1 MSSISVNPP
10 KTPVTTGSNG
20 IAAATVPNVCKMP
33 GPPAPFVPTPLP
45 NIAKSG
51 NSPKGFSKSV
61 EFDGHKVAIKGATF
75 TSVGDI
81 ASKATGGGIVSAN
94 VEGPA
99 RFIGPGSMDVK
110 VEGKNVHLLSD
121 PMLNN
126 CGPSGSPPNAATLL
140 GLVQRP
146 GLVALVGDE
155 VCALCHKTHGDAGR
169 LEETADTKADAS
181 TFQAA
186 TTRAREKAKAR
197 DKKKN
202 LRSTMLGVVRCQDGQ
217 VYAANSGRP
226 IPEVQGELPGG
237 WHAPAPDRWLD
248 FPGLIPENRRQ
259 QFAVMWQRAEDAN
272 FAWNFRRNEARS
284 LGRTEE
290 QSDKDAGEPFYP
302 PGSCAAQQA
311 VVLALLHGARPIGL
325 TERWSASTG
334 PNAKVFVYFR
344 TRPKGNPRRGWFGG
358 EQAVPPCGTCQ
369 IILTMLLC
377 PDDRAPE
384 CKHKPPG
391 SQVCRCTR

>member
-20 IAAATVPNVCKMP
+20 IATATVPNVCKMP

-51 NSPKGFSKSV
+51 NSPKDFSKNV
-61 EFDGHKVAIKGATF
+61 KFDGCKVAIKGATF
-75 TSVGDI
+75 TSIGDI

-99 RFIGPGSMDVK
+99 RFIGPGSLDVK

-140 GLVQRP
+140 GLVQP
-146 GLVALVGDE
+146 TGLVALVGDE
-155 VCALCHKTHGDAGR
+155 QCALCHKSHGDASK
-169 LEETADTKADAS
+169 LEETADTKGDAS

-186 TTRAREKAKAR
+186 ARAAR
-197 DKKKN
+197 AKKK
-202 LRSTMLGVVRCQDGQ
+202 RVPGAMLGVVRCQDGQ
-217 VYAANSGRP
+217 VYAANSSR
-226 IPEVQGELPGG
+226 QNADLQAELPGG
-237 WHAPAPDRWLD
+237 WHVPSTAQWL
-248 FPGLIPENRRQ
+248 
-259 QFAVMWQRAEDAN
+259 
-272 FAWNFRRNEARS
+272 NFRQLVPPEKLRKFDRAWRRMTTRNAEWNALLRQEHWEA
-284 LGRTEE
+284 G
-290 QSDKDAGEPFYP
+290 AGEPHYP

-311 VVLALLHGARPIGL
+311 VVLALLHGARPVGL
-325 TERWSASTG
+325 TERWSAAN
-334 PNAKVFVYFR
+334 PNAKVFVHFR
-344 TRPKGNPRRGWFGG
+344 TSRKGNLKQGWFGG

-369 IILTMLLC
+369 VMLTMLLC
-377 PDDRAPE
+377 PEDR
-384 CKHKPPG
+384 PPQCEHQSPG
-391 SQVCRCTR
+391 AGACRCTPAKTK

>member
-61 EFDGHKVAIKGATF
+61 AFDSHKVAIKGATF
-75 TSVGDI
+75 TSKGDI
-81 ASKATGGGIVSAN
+81 ASKGTGGGIVSAN
-94 VEGPA
+94 VEGRA
-99 RFIGPGSMDVK
+99 RFVGPGSLDVK

-140 GLVQRP
+140 GLIQRT

-155 VCALCHKTHGDAGR
+155 VCALCNKTHGDTAR
-169 LEETADTKADAS
+169 LEETVDTKGDAS

-186 TTRAREKAKAR
+186 VTRAREKAKE
-197 DKKKN
+197 KKKKP
-202 LRSTMLGVVRCQDGQ
+202 RATMLGVVRCRDGQ

-226 IPEVQGELPGG
+226 MVEIQNELPGG
-237 WHAPAPDRWLD
+237 WHVPTPDHWLD
-248 FPGLIPENRRQ
+248 FPALIPEHRRQ

-284 LGRTEE
+284 LARTDE

-311 VVLALLHGARPIGL
+311 VVLALTHSARPVGL
-325 TERWSASTG
+325 TERWSSPAS
-334 PNAKVFVYFR
+334 PNAKVYVHFR
-344 TRPKGNPRRGWFGG
+344 TRLKGNVRRGWFGG

-384 CKHKPPG
+384 CNHKSPG
-391 SQVCRCTR
+391 AQVCRCSP

>member
-51 NSPKGFSKSV
+51 NSPKDFSKNV
-61 EFDGHKVAIKGATF
+61 KFDGCKVAIKGATF
-75 TSVGDI
+75 TSIGDI

-99 RFIGPGSMDVK
+99 RFVGPGSMDVK

-140 GLVQRP
+140 GLVQPP

-155 VCALCHKTHGDAGR
+155 VCALCHKSHGDKAR

-186 TTRAREKAKAR
+186 ATRWRAKIPP
-197 DKKKN
+197 DKKNRHKN
-202 LRSTMLGVVRCQDGQ
+202 RPAMLGVVRCRDAV
-217 VYAANSGRP
+217 VYAANSGFP
-226 IPEVQGELPGG
+226 IPELQAELPGA
-237 WHAPAPDRWLD
+237 WHAPVGLQQQA
-248 FPGLIPENRRQ
+248 FQSLIPEDHRET
-259 QFAVMWQRAEDAN
+259 FAVLWEEMREEN
-272 FAWNFRRNEARS
+272 TAWNARQRDA
-284 LGRTEE
+284 RTDQE
-290 QSDKDAGEPFYP
+290 AGEPFYP

-311 VVLALLHGARPIGL
+311 VALALLHGARPVGL
-325 TERWSASTG
+325 TERWSSPAG
-334 PNAKVFVYFR
+334 PNARVFVHFR
-344 TRPKGNPRRGWFGG
+344 HRLDGRTKGGYFGG
-358 EQAVPPCGTCQ
+358 NEAVPPCGTCQ
-369 IILTMLLC
+369 VILTMLLC
-377 PDDRAPE
+377 PDEKPSQCD
-384 CKHKPPG
+384 HKSPG
-391 SQVCRCTR
+391 SQVCKCTP